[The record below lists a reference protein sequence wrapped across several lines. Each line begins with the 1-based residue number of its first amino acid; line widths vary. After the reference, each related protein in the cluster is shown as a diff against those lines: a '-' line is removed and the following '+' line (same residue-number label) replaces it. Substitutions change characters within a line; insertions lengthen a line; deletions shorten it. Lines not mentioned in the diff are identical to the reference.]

1 MKCFYK
7 EVSIQPSAEPLFAGA
22 ESGQSWQILLDGRE
36 IKTPSHYPLIA
47 PNMALAELCRA
58 EWMAQGDK
66 VKPATMPI
74 TQTLTT
80 IIDYLVTDYATHRD
94 DILSYVDTD
103 LLCYYDGRQVAM
115 HTSLRAPILD
125 KLSQSL
131 GCEFCTTD
139 QLRPTPQFPN
149 TVEKVTAELPLE
161 PTAQGVA
168 LILLTKESGSLLLSL
183 AYIKGLIDKDAFM
196 QAVFAEEDLKDEIYN
211 APLHG
216 RAPDQD
222 KTRQNLMQ
230 TLNFCQML
238 RDH

>member
-1 MKCFYK
+1 MKRFYK

-47 PNMALAELCRA
+47 PNQVLADLSRA

-66 VKPATMPI
+66 VNPATMPI

-94 DILSYVDTD
+94 DILSYLDTD
-103 LLCYYDGRQVAM
+103 LLCYYDGRQIAM

-139 QLRPTPQFPN
+139 QLRPTPQSPH

-161 PTAQGVA
+161 PTAHGIA

-183 AYIKGLIDKDAFM
+183 AFIKGLINDQSFM

-222 KTRQNLMQ
+222 KARESLMQ
-230 TLNFCQML
+230 TLGFIEKIV
-238 RDH
+238 